1 MQAGKTSRRWSPIG
15 WFGDSEISVE
25 KIGPTTRAACCRFQ
39 RRLDNGSLAKVKLD
53 NTGSVQVLYEN
64 DLQKN
69 TKLAFSGHFDA
80 TNLEAAP
87 KIGVAVDVKN

>member
-1 MQAGKTSRRWSPIG
+1 MH
-15 WFGDSEISVE
+15 
-25 KIGPTTRAACCRFQ
+25 C
-39 RRLDNGSLAKVKLD
+39 
-53 NTGSVQVLYEN
+53 LYEQ

>member
-1 MQAGKTSRRWSPIG
+1 MGFYSGPAFPPGLPSHQQNIKLTPISPEC
-15 WFGDSEISVE
+15 SY
-25 KIGPTTRAACCRFQ
+25 Q

-53 NTGSVQVLYEN
+53 NTGSVHCLYEQ

>member
-1 MQAGKTSRRWSPIG
+1 MRLFLLQ
-15 WFGDSEISVE
+15 ISDALTV
-25 KIGPTTRAACCRFQ
+25 GTLGCCSFQ

-53 NTGSVQVLYEN
+53 NTGSVHCLYEQ

-87 KIGVAVDVKN
+87 KIGVAVDIKN

>member
-1 MQAGKTSRRWSPIG
+1 MRPREQVGEATAVYI
-15 WFGDSEISVE
+15 
-25 KIGPTTRAACCRFQ
+25 RANYCCSFQ

-53 NTGSVQVLYEN
+53 NTGSVHTLYEQ

-69 TKLAFSGHFDA
+69 TKLAFSAHFDA